1 MKLLAVV
8 LALFTYFSGGEVY
21 TLKVN
26 VTGLKPL
33 KGDLYVSL
41 HQRPEFF
48 LMADSAFMKM
58 QVKVQ
63 SEDMSIFFKD
73 LPAGQYAIAVYHDEN
88 LNGVMDANEKG
99 FPKEGYGFS
108 TKNKMLGRAKFE
120 QAAFEVT
127 GSKAIEVKM
136 IYPPGSAA
144 NNNGTL

>member
-1 MKLLAVV
+1 M
-8 LALFTYFSGGEVY
+8 Y

-48 LMADSAFMKM
+48 QVADSAFMKTR
-58 QVKVQ
+58 VRVH
-63 SEDMSIFFKD
+63 SEDMSVFFKD

-120 QAAFEVT
+120 QAAFEVN
-127 GSKAIEVKM
+127 GDQAVEVKM
-136 IYPPGSAA
+136 VYPPAQNQ
-144 NNNGTL
+144 NN